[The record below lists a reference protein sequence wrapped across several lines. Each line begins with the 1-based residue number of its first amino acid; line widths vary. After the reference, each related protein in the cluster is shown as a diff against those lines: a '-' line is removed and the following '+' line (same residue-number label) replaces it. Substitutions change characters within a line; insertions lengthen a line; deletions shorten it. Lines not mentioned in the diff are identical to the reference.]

1 MSWEAMISARPGN
14 AAATWLSLLPV
25 LAIALLVSG
34 CATDYCFEDGYCME
48 SPSTVTYLLRWA
60 LAVVLG
66 IVAALMA
73 IGTLALL
80 GKGQGS
86 GALGALL
93 LTALLT
99 GLAFSA
105 HPAAT
110 PSEVMNERVAQYSK
124 AIAANKMR
132 EAERRN
138 EEAAQ
143 RARAEA
149 DERAR
154 LADEAAEREARKLRE
169 ASPSYQLEMART
181 SQQKL
186 KARLDEMLK
195 TRGAWQSESAN
206 LRRTLGPAL
215 AKTGAKSHE
224 DLLNQTQTQQD
235 TINLLNR
242 AANLRVLLS
251 ELDSIVASTKRSL
264 AELDQQVWKLQKVV
278 ELKRVASPE
287 EAEAVARALEKATEL
302 ATRQQTPSKKEDIA
316 AAEAQLFTEILGKGA
331 AGGTR

>member
-1 MSWEAMISARPGN
+1 M
-14 AAATWLSLLPV
+14 
-25 LAIALLVSG
+25 ALLVSA
-34 CATDYCFEDGYCME
+34 CASDYCFEDGYCME
-48 SPSTVTYLLRWA
+48 SPSTITYLLRWA

-66 IVAALMA
+66 IGAAFMV
-73 IGTLALL
+73 IVTLALA
-80 GKGQGS
+80 GKGQGA

-93 LTALLT
+93 VTAFLT
-99 GLAFSA
+99 GLTFSVQ
-105 HPAAT
+105 PGTAT
-110 PSEVMNERVAQYSK
+110 PSEVMNKQVAAYSK
-124 AIAANKMR
+124 KIAANKIR
-132 EAERRN
+132 EAEKRN

-143 RARAEA
+143 RANAEA
-149 DERAR
+149 EERAR
-154 LADEAAEREARKLRE
+154 LANQAAEREARKLRE

-195 TRGAWQSESAN
+195 TRAAWQSESTN
-206 LRRTLGPAL
+206 LRRTLAPAL

-224 DLLNQTQTQQD
+224 ELLNQTETQQD

-242 AANLRVLLS
+242 AANLHVLLS
-251 ELDSIVASTKRSL
+251 ELESIVASTKRSL
-264 AELDQQVWKLQKVV
+264 SELDQQVWKLQKVV

-316 AAEAQLFTEILGKGA
+316 AAESQLFTEILGKRA
-331 AGGTR
+331 AGGMR